1 MVAAWCMAVVVGIT
15 IRDTGGGRG
24 GGGGDG
30 GSSSG
35 SGDGGGIS
43 NGGSDNSGG
52 CGDCRDEAVMAAG
65 LH

>member
-1 MVAAWCMAVVVGIT
+1 MVASRCMAAVVGMT
-15 IRDTGGGRG
+15 IRDAGGGRG
-24 GGGGDG
+24 GGDGDG

-43 NGGSDNSGG
+43 NGGIDNSGG
-52 CGDCRDEAVMAAG
+52 GGDCRYVAVVAAG